1 MQCFIASGIKLYL
14 DCYVIWLVKLV
25 KKIELALPVGTVL
38 QDYTITRVL
47 SLGGFS
53 FVYLAQ
59 DAYKNTVAI
68 KEYMPVTLAQRNPDG
83 EVSSNGK
90 SDPAFKHGMKCFF
103 EEGLSLAKIEHKNI
117 VRVLNFFR
125 ANNTV
130 YMVMKYERGKS
141 LQDYI
146 VALSNAVPE
155 PFLVRMFVELLNG
168 LREVH
173 TRKLLHLDIKP
184 ANIYIRLDGSPLLLD
199 FGSARQALSEMTL
212 APTFTPGFAPPE
224 QYYDRKHMGPW
235 SDIYSIGASMYACMY
250 RSTPQEANLR
260 LTEDALVPARQL
272 GRHIYSEKLLAI
284 IDECMEVDYMLRPQS
299 VFSLQKKLIGVHMM
313 QDPKGKLVS
322 KIIQVLTRPL

>member
-1 MQCFIASGIKLYL
+1 M
-14 DCYVIWLVKLV
+14 VKLAN
-25 KKIELALPVGTVL
+25 KIDLALPVGTVL
-38 QDYTITRVL
+38 NDYTITRVL

-59 DAYKNTVAI
+59 DAHKNTVAI
-68 KEYMPVTLAQRNPDG
+68 KEYMPVSLAKRHRDG

-90 SDPAFKHGMKCFF
+90 SEAAFKHGMKCFF
-103 EEGLSLAKIEHKNI
+103 EEGLALANIEHKNI

-130 YMVMKYERGKS
+130 YMVMKYERGKL

-146 VALSNAVPE
+146 VALSDAVPE
-155 PFLVRMFVELLNG
+155 QFLVRMFVELLNG

-184 ANIYIRLDGSPLLLD
+184 ANIYIRLDGSPVLLD

-224 QYYDRKHMGPW
+224 QYYDRKHLGPW
-235 SDIYSIGASMYACMY
+235 SDIYSIGASMYACLH
-250 RSTPQEANLR
+250 RATPLAANQR
-260 LTEDALVPARQL
+260 LTDDTLVPARQA
-272 GRHIYSEKLLAI
+272 GKHVYSDKLLAI
-284 IDECMEVDYMLRPQS
+284 IDECMQVDYMLRPQS
-299 VFSLQKKLIGVHMM
+299 VFSLQKKLVSVHA
-313 QDPKGKLVS
+313 DDDAKGKLVN
-322 KIIQVLTRPL
+322 KIIKVLTKPL